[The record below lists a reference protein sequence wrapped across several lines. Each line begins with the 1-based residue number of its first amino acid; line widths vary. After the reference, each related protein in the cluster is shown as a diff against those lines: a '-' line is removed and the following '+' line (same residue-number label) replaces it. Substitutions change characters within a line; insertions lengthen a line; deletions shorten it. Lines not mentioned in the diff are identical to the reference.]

1 MNTNEYI
8 IYPQIQAI
16 EPTENMKNQE
26 IINKRH
32 RIQGGIMFIGGLVFA
47 AVITAYAY
55 NGDTNIFTFIGVGI
69 TICSFL
75 RFPQSECLVDWN
87 NTESMHSYNVSEF
100 HKRENDWAFYY
111 SPRATDRKYDF

>member
-32 RIQGGIMFIGGLVFA
+32 DLL
-47 AVITAYAY
+47 
-55 NGDTNIFTFIGVGI
+55 
-69 TICSFL
+69 FL
-75 RFPQSECLVDWN
+75 INPILG
-87 NTESMHSYNVSEF
+87 
-100 HKRENDWAFYY
+100 
-111 SPRATDRKYDF
+111 

>member
-32 RIQGGIMFIGGLVFA
+32 IILGGIMFIGGLVFA

-69 TICSFL
+69 TIFGL
-75 RFPQSECLVDWN
+75 VRLPKNECYVN
-87 NTESMHSYNVSEF
+87 RRGARSMHSYNDSEF
-100 HKRENDWAFYY
+100 HKIEDDWAFYY
-111 SPRATDRKYDF
+111 SPRAIDRRS